1 MSCLVKLS
9 GRKLKL
15 AKLAEVCIGKKFTN
29 IVEDVRVRNGNIEV
43 FASFGGA
50 IYSHWSDVCNYEAA
64 KERKRSM
71 TSVWTPRKTRLKQL
85 VERVQGKLRGRPP
98 LDARVRND
106 VIELLIDSDTT
117 APYWVAMCG
126 YSHALEVTSVK
137 VIEPVADHDTLW
149 KIAQHHFKVAGR
161 EMPNDIND
169 VFVSEKALVI
179 QGADGLAVWSTVYET
194 AKAAFD
200 EWEANSK
207 TLEERVPKVNWE
219 NIVPVLFFKTFATTG
234 QFSQGVAR

>member
-15 AKLAEVCIGKKFTN
+15 EKLAELYLGNKFTN

-43 FASFGGA
+43 FASLGGA
-50 IYSHWSDVCNYEAA
+50 IYSRWSDVCDYEAA
-64 KERKRSM
+64 KERKLSM

-85 VERVQGKLRGRPP
+85 VERVQGKLRDRPP

-106 VIELLIDSDTT
+106 VIELLIDSDKTD
-117 APYWVAMCG
+117 PYWVAMCG
-126 YSHALEVTSVK
+126 YTYALEVTSVK
-137 VIEPVADHDTLW
+137 VIEPVVDHDTLW

-161 EMPNDIND
+161 KMPNDIND

-194 AKAAFD
+194 EKAAFD
-200 EWEANSK
+200 EWKANNK
-207 TLEERVPKVNWE
+207 TLEERASKVSWN
-219 NIVPVLFFKTFATTG
+219 NIVPVLFC
-234 QFSQGVAR
+234 